1 MKTTV
6 IDDVILALVA
16 ALDAALP
23 YPVFDGPPSKRAD
36 RNTSVYL
43 IIGADD
49 AQDDEVNSADMSAV
63 LKGLGQKSREETLS
77 IHCVAVGKAID
88 GNVSTARHLALNAIG
103 DVTPVLPKN
112 ITPESYGSQ
121 VSQISTVRSK
131 NQPGGSVVTVGFT
144 IETSARLV

>member
-6 IDDVILALVA
+6 IDDMILALVT
-16 ALDAALP
+16 ALDTALA

-36 RNTSVYL
+36 RNTPVYL

-49 AQDDEVNSADMSAV
+49 SQDDEVNSADMSAV
-63 LKGLGQKSREETLS
+63 WKGLGQKSRDETLS

-88 GNVSTARHLALNAIG
+88 GSVATARHLALNAIA

-112 ITPESYGSQ
+112 PTPESYGPQ

-131 NQPGGSVVTVGFT
+131 NQPGGAVVTVGFT
-144 IETSARLV
+144 IEASARLV